1 MMNQVTAVYNP
12 CGGSKTAPLYQFDYG
27 QELVFDGFDLPDT
40 FEVQFANEFQG
51 ESTTQ
56 IATDNVVTIPDM
68 YLTSGANIYAWIFL
82 HTGEDDGETVYYIE
96 IPVMERAE
104 PTENQP
110 TPVQQDVITQA
121 IAALQIAQQTAEDAA
136 DDAQGFSLD
145 ASDFA
150 DEAGGYA
157 ADAQYY
163 AEQAAESAAV
173 FTGIDIKATDDGA
186 GNVTLSL
193 EVSNNA

>member
-1 MMNQVTAVYNP
+1 MNQVIAVYNP

-110 TPVQQDVITQA
+110 TPVQQDAITQA
-121 IAALQIAQQTAEDAA
+121 IAALQTAQQAAEDAA
-136 DDAQGFSLD
+136 DDAQGFSLE

-150 DEAGGYA
+150 DAAGDHA
-157 ADAQYY
+157 ANAQRY

-173 FTGIDIKATDDGA
+173 FTSIDIKATDDGA

-193 EVSNNA
+193 EVASNA

>member
-1 MMNQVTAVYNP
+1 MNQVVAVYNP
-12 CGGSKTAPLYQFDYG
+12 CGGSKTAPLYQYDYG
-27 QELVFDGFDLPDT
+27 QELVFEGFDLPDT

-96 IPVMERAE
+96 ISVMERAA

-121 IAALQIAQQTAEDAA
+121 IAALQEAVGVSEWAA
-136 DDAQGFSLD
+136 N
-145 ASDFA
+145 
-150 DEAGGYA
+150 E
-157 ADAQYY
+157 
-163 AEQAAESAAV
+163 AAESAASAEEAYQNIMM
-173 FTGIDIKATDDGA
+173 TGLASTLTATDDGT
-186 GNVTLSL
+186 GNVTLHM
-193 EVSNNA
+193 EVNDDA